1 MRKASFRMRFVLVI
15 VIVLLM
21 FLLHNN
27 FWSWQLDASFP
38 LLFGFMPF
46 AYSYYIFYTVL
57 ATVAMYVTIVLIW
70 PDPPEDL
77 TSSVGVKEEE
87 RE

>member
-1 MRKASFRMRFVLVI
+1 MKKFSFRMRFALVTAIVLV
-15 VIVLLM
+15 M

-46 AYSYYIFYTVL
+46 AFSYYIFYTIL
-57 ATVAMYVTIVLIW
+57 ATAAMYITILLIW
-70 PDPPEDL
+70 PDPSEDL

>member
-1 MRKASFRMRFVLVI
+1 MKKFSFRMRFALVI
-15 VIVLLM
+15 AIVLLM

-46 AYSYYIFYTVL
+46 AFSYYIFYTIL
-57 ATVAMYVTIVLIW
+57 ATAAMYITILLIW
-70 PDPPEDL
+70 PDPSEDL